1 MQVHLLDDPVGY
13 LAGIVENF
21 IFYRHDPESGRVR
34 LGHTGTGKAP
44 NYKIEKP
51 SYRHALPVSNLTFE
65 MTVTPANTFN
75 GRTHRE
81 MVELDDCPWHDK
93 NWSTDT
99 FTFAELK
106 AMLSKVSQNTSVH

>member
-1 MQVHLLDDPVGY
+1 MQIHLLDDPVGY
-13 LAGIVENF
+13 VTGIIENF
-21 IFYRHDPESGRVR
+21 VDYRYDPESSKVR
-34 LGHTGTGKAP
+34 LGRTGTGKAP

-51 SYRHALPVSNLTFE
+51 SYRHALTVGDLTFE
-65 MTVTPANTFN
+65 MTATPANTFS

-99 FTFAELK
+99 FTFVELK
-106 AMLSKVSQNTSVH
+106 FLLSRLSQNTNIH